1 MLWLINIS
9 NKKMIY
15 FIFTEIEKSIGSLK
29 FASGSGL
36 ERQVRQKRSDFET
49 TPGKISLM
57 TKSWLNYYK
66 QQKLLNHGQFSYFMN
81 DSHGKD

>member
-1 MLWLINIS
+1 MNIS
-9 NKKMIY
+9 NGKKIIN

-49 TPGKISLM
+49 TPGKISLL
-57 TKSWLNYYK
+57 TKSWLI
-66 QQKLLNHGQFSYFMN
+66 LSFISFERFLAIVTT
-81 DSHGKD
+81 